1 MVDLETSGVETTEP
15 VSEEAAVPQEQ
26 TETTA
31 LDEFMAEIADKE
43 QEADAQTDSEE
54 AGEADTQQEQTNE
67 SPREKGIKGRIHA
80 AEAKADKAGYD
91 RGRAEAL
98 KEWEAKKAE
107 YEERLAKYAE
117 MELEADAK
125 ELAAKEHCSV
135 DFAKRILR
143 MERGLP
149 ASETPK
155 TPKPSPVA
163 PKRQTDIQAR
173 AQALYTQAQE
183 VQKQYGIDVLEL
195 FQKDDAVKAKI
206 SSGEWDF
213 KDVALNALSSRQNTK
228 KATPAPV
235 RSGGGKSTKGGLD
248 FTNMSDADFDKF
260 NEQIRKGAVFR
271 PNR

>member
-1 MVDLETSGVETTEP
+1 MVDIENTGVETTES
-15 VSEEAAVPQEQ
+15 VSEEAAVSQEQ

-31 LDEFMAEIADKE
+31 LDEFMAEIEDNG
-43 QEADAQTDSEE
+43 QEADAQTDTEE
-54 AGEADTQQEQTNE
+54 SNEAETQQEQTNE

-91 RGRAEAL
+91 RGRAEAFR
-98 KEWEAKKAE
+98 EWEAEKAK
-107 YEERLAKYAE
+107 YEERLAKFAE

-149 ASETPK
+149 ATDTPK

-163 PKRQTDIQAR
+163 PKQQTDVQAR
-173 AQALYTQAQE
+173 AQALYTQAQD

-195 FQKDDAVKAKI
+195 FQKDDTVKAKV

-213 KDVALNALSSRQNTK
+213 KDVALNVLSSGQKTK

-235 RSGGGKSTKGGLD
+235 RSGGGKATKGGLD
-248 FTNMSDADFDKF
+248 FANMSDADFDKF

>member
-1 MVDLETSGVETTEP
+1 MVDLETTGVETTEP

-26 TETTA
+26 TQPTA
-31 LDEFMAEIADKE
+31 LDEFMAEIAEKE
-43 QEADAQTDSEE
+43 QEADAQTDTDEADE
-54 AGEADTQQEQTNE
+54 AGTRQEQTNE

-98 KEWEAKKAE
+98 KEWEAAKAE
-107 YEERLAKYAE
+107 YETRLAKYAE

-143 MERGLP
+143 IEKGLP
-149 ASETPK
+149 ATETPK
-155 TPKPSPVA
+155 TPAPSPVA
-163 PKRQTDIQAR
+163 PKQQTDVQAK
-173 AQALYTQAQE
+173 AQALYEQAQN

-213 KDVALNALSSRQNTK
+213 RDVALSVLSSGQK
-228 KATPAPV
+228 PQKATPTPV
-235 RSGGGKSTKGGLD
+235 RSGGGKATKGGLD
-248 FTNMSDADFDKF
+248 FANMSDADFDKF